1 MTYGS
6 FLQQYIFE
14 KEFLDFYG
22 TVIMDEFHERGAES
36 DTLFAVLEEKLKIIV
51 MSATIDTLIFDNSFK
66 TFVFQHVINVNINI
80 CTEFYFF

>member
-14 KEFLDFYG
+14 EKFLDFYG
-22 TVIMDEFHERGAES
+22 TVITDEFNERGAES

-51 MSATIDTLIFDNSFK
+51 MSATIDNLIFANSFK
-66 TFVFQHVINVNINI
+66 TLVFQYVINVNINI